1 VEGLVAILP
10 DENFKNYLDQQ
21 SYTLIYATE
30 GANEVASENVN
41 LFDLEYFMKVP
52 VTTMTRLC
60 AAFTEVRLFNNGVDP
75 GKAGYVDLRKELRR
89 GPYSTDMGRIT
100 KRAEEVRMTIKQLA
114 FLCNQWSL
122 TNRDFTHPA
131 QALSIEYWLAEQE
144 LDDIVGIALS
154 QDWRTFSESSLRY
167 SYYLTLPETTPK
179 NVVSLDVLLT
189 AGGVNVD
196 ADSPVASFRSLRRLF
211 LIKDDDWY
219 PLSEALLRL
228 DLPQVLGRSAY
239 LTSRLLSEM
248 PHDFVDAEHITDEAA
263 LACYVYCLA
272 EPYYYYWPHGDHER
286 HLLQG
291 YVNFHEQFDKFID
304 TVEDRQRKTFYHA
317 LKIWWDYREHDF
329 KRRKKLLEEAVK
341 ELESIKGS
349 EENQQF
355 PMASQLYE
363 LFSEM
368 LRMFS
373 RTWQPVEARE
383 KLLQAGYQQLVN
395 DTLTTNWDVLNFTFD
410 PKQPSPLFFM
420 ELHDFLNLS
429 EETHMIRTKQSNSH
443 LKAEEL
449 IKIGTRL
456 GQHIGLNFYKFM
468 ATYKEPHTM
477 LQTREEDEL
486 PYELEIDP
494 GEKLNN
500 SLLLPEH
507 ERLGMRGLYCSS
519 IANHAAL
526 IYNLRSKPVE
536 SKITPIEVTQHE
548 SILVDI
554 SLTGKT
560 KEMLD
565 RGMEVEV
572 ILLSSK
578 DYDIHSRIV
587 RKKFGIPRP
596 VEFTIAFHTTGDV
609 PLLFEY
615 IIDNKYF
622 YPDEAWVHVI
632 GLERQ
637 VRNVRNPYQYGD
649 VILSPEN
656 HYGRQQEL
664 KQILDE
670 LCNMAIGQE
679 RQNFRLHGVR
689 RSGKTSLLHI
699 IRSTIEDPETRRIY
713 RISEEMGFALDK
725 WYPVFYDLQELPR
738 DPKERQYL
746 DSTVFFRSL
755 TKNICE
761 ALHWTKKATQAVLTR
776 IDEDFARSGN
786 IVADVR
792 TELERVLNKL
802 SSNERILILLD
813 EVDLID
819 PERDDRFF
827 GQLRSIILSPQ
838 LRRIVWILTSVR
850 VLQAAREE
858 VESPLHNIFAS
869 ITLKNLDAAEARRLI
884 LEPARKANIYF
895 SPEATESILQQTGRQ
910 PYFLQVVCSK
920 IVDQLNKKQT
930 SFVSDSFVNPVI
942 DQLLQPGTVIYEQ
955 CGFLWDWVS
964 RSRRIILALLAQE
977 EQGMFK
983 GDLIEAFRS
992 IISPLATEEFDANTL
1007 FADAWNE
1014 LFANDLVSQDQDDF
1028 CRLTIPIFQ
1037 RWLKRRDLDPYDLR

>member
-1 VEGLVAILP
+1 
-10 DENFKNYLDQQ
+10 
-21 SYTLIYATE
+21 
-30 GANEVASENVN
+30 
-41 LFDLEYFMKVP
+41 
-52 VTTMTRLC
+52 
-60 AAFTEVRLFNNGVDP
+60 
-75 GKAGYVDLRKELRR
+75 
-89 GPYSTDMGRIT
+89 
-100 KRAEEVRMTIKQLA
+100 
-114 FLCNQWSL
+114 
-122 TNRDFTHPA
+122 
-131 QALSIEYWLAEQE
+131 
-144 LDDIVGIALS
+144 
-154 QDWRTFSESSLRY
+154 
-167 SYYLTLPETTPK
+167 
-179 NVVSLDVLLT
+179 
-189 AGGVNVD
+189 
-196 ADSPVASFRSLRRLF
+196 
-211 LIKDDDWY
+211 
-219 PLSEALLRL
+219 
-228 DLPQVLGRSAY
+228 
-239 LTSRLLSEM
+239 
-248 PHDFVDAEHITDEAA
+248 
-263 LACYVYCLA
+263 
-272 EPYYYYWPHGDHER
+272 
-286 HLLQG
+286 
-291 YVNFHEQFDKFID
+291 
-304 TVEDRQRKTFYHA
+304 
-317 LKIWWDYREHDF
+317 
-329 KRRKKLLEEAVK
+329 
-341 ELESIKGS
+341 
-349 EENQQF
+349 
-355 PMASQLYE
+355 
-363 LFSEM
+363 
-368 LRMFS
+368 
-373 RTWQPVEARE
+373 
-383 KLLQAGYQQLVN
+383 
-395 DTLTTNWDVLNFTFD
+395 
-410 PKQPSPLFFM
+410 
-420 ELHDFLNLS
+420 
-429 EETHMIRTKQSNSH
+429 
-443 LKAEEL
+443 
-449 IKIGTRL
+449 
-456 GQHIGLNFYKFM
+456 
-468 ATYKEPHTM
+468 
-477 LQTREEDEL
+477 
-486 PYELEIDP
+486 
-494 GEKLNN
+494 
-500 SLLLPEH
+500 
-507 ERLGMRGLYCSS
+507 
-519 IANHAAL
+519 
-526 IYNLRSKPVE
+526 
-536 SKITPIEVTQHE
+536 
-548 SILVDI
+548 
-554 SLTGKT
+554 
-560 KEMLD
+560 
-565 RGMEVEV
+565 
-572 ILLSSK
+572 
-578 DYDIHSRIV
+578 
-587 RKKFGIPRP
+587 
-596 VEFTIAFHTTGDV
+596 
-609 PLLFEY
+609 
-615 IIDNKYF
+615 
-622 YPDEAWVHVI
+622 
-632 GLERQ
+632 
-637 VRNVRNPYQYGD
+637 
-649 VILSPEN
+649 
-656 HYGRQQEL
+656 
-664 KQILDE
+664 
-670 LCNMAIGQE
+670 MAIGQE

-802 SSNERILILLD
+802 PSNERILILLD